1 MQAYFVLLSTCTIFA
16 HYFSCVPIE
25 MRRYLY
31 TIATFLTSLFCIQAQ
46 RDFIVVI
53 DPGHGGRDPGSI
65 GAISREKNINLS
77 VSLLLGEIIEKNH
90 KDTRVIYTRKT
101 DVFIPLD
108 ERANIANRN
117 KADLFISIHVN
128 SVRDKNPSGTETYT
142 LGLANSE
149 ENREVAMR
157 ENSVILM
164 EDDYLH
170 KYEGFDPKSSESY
183 IIFEFMQNKHMEQSI
198 LLASEIQKAFA
209 ESNRGNRSVRQAGL
223 LVLRKTSMPSVLIE
237 LGFLSNR
244 VEERYLVSNEGQ
256 NALAQSIYKAFSNY
270 KNDYNRKLGNISN
283 VYVETLLIP
292 KEEIETNETN
302 TNVTNTTTPSDNKDS
317 ITYKIQILTSDKQI
331 PEKDTRFKGYDEIS
345 FYIENGIYKY
355 TYGSTSDYRKIL
367 DMHKKAEKDF
377 KGAFIIRI
385 KDGKRIN
392 N

>member
-1 MQAYFVLLSTCTIFA
+1 
-16 HYFSCVPIE
+16 

-31 TIATFLTSLFCIQAQ
+31 TIVTFFTSLFCIQAQ
-46 RDFIVVI
+46 RDFTVVI

-65 GAISREKNINLS
+65 GAISREKNINLA
-77 VSLLLGEIIEKNH
+77 VSLLLGDIIEKNH

-142 LGLANSE
+142 LGLANTE

-183 IIFEFMQNKHMEQSI
+183 IIFEFIQNKHMEQSV

-209 ESNRGNRSVRQAGL
+209 ESNRGNRSVRQAGF

-244 VEERYLVSNEGQ
+244 VEERYLASEEGQ
-256 NALAQSIYKAFSNY
+256 SALAQSIYKAFYNY
-270 KNDYNRKLGNISN
+270 KNDFFRKLGNISN
-283 VYVETLLIP
+283 VDVETLLLP
-292 KEEIETNETN
+292 KEETTTIETN
-302 TNVTNTTTPSDNKDS
+302 TNINNTTTPSNDKDS
-317 ITYKIQILTSDKQI
+317 IIYKIQILTSDKQLS
-331 PEKDTRFKGYDEIS
+331 EKDIRFKGYNEIS

-355 TYGSTSDYRKIL
+355 TFGSTSDYRKIL